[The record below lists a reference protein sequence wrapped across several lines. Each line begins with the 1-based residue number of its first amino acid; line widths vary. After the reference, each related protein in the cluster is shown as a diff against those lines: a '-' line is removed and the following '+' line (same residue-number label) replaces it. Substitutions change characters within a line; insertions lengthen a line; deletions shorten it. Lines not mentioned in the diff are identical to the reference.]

1 MFVIL
6 FSKFSEKCN
15 QLLNSIPND
24 DQIVKLCVD
33 GKKIRKYV
41 KDHITGV
48 PCMFVTNE
56 QNIYR
61 YDGMYDII
69 NFFNSLT
76 EQQQAPP
83 QEEEEDHMATMMYP
97 AETQET
103 TTLEAEMMKTN
114 KNPKILDIAQQ
125 MAAEREREFS
135 AADGRSQL

>member
-6 FSKFSEKCN
+6 YSKFSEKCN
-15 QLLNSIPND
+15 QLLNSIPQD
-24 DQIVKLCVD
+24 DQIIKLCVD

-41 KDHITGV
+41 KEHIAGV

-61 YDGMYDII
+61 YDGIYDIV
-69 NFFNSLT
+69 NFFNSLA
-76 EQQQAPP
+76 EQQQQEQEPAPP
-83 QEEEEDHMATMMYP
+83 LEEVSVAMYP
-97 AETQET
+97 DET

-114 KNPKILDIAQQ
+114 KNPKILDVAHQ

-135 AADGRSQL
+135 ATDGRSQL